1 MLSITFLPD
10 NKSFIPEKGVSI
22 LELAMING
30 ITIPSQCEY
39 GVCYTCTA
47 EVKKGNELLFEK
59 LDGSEFEINSVARNI
74 LTCITEIKNS
84 VASGEIIIKLNGTL
98 NE

>member
-22 LELAMING
+22 LELAMKNG

-59 LDGSEFEINSVARNI
+59 LDENEFETNSVARNI

-84 VASGEIIIKLNGTL
+84 IASGEIIIKLNGTL